1 MNANINEMSKMNN
14 CNEKITI
21 KNYEEEFASDFINL
35 ASKYDGVENYI
46 QKMAESKF
54 RSLIV
59 NGPSGLGKT
68 YSVNSY
74 LEKYAKGNYKIISG
88 HMTVMSLYLA
98 LYAYRE
104 SGKIL
109 VLDDVDSVFTKLE
122 GLNILKAVMDTTDQ
136 RTVHWA
142 SSSHILSSMG
152 VPQNFNFCG
161 GVVLISN
168 IGFGGEKSKILAHL
182 NALKDRSYCI
192 PIADGS
198 EDSLFKQVCFMVLK
212 RGLLTK
218 MGVEECA
225 QLKLLNYIEQ
235 NKSKLTTISL
245 RTLFKLAEIYKID
258 SSNWEVMANQ
268 GLLKGV

>member
-1 MNANINEMSKMNN
+1 MNSTINEMSKMNN
-14 CNEKITI
+14 CNEKVVI
-21 KNYEEEFASDFINL
+21 KNYEKEFASDFINL

-46 QKMAESKF
+46 QKMAESKV

-74 LEKYAKGNYKIISG
+74 LEKYAKGNFKIISG
-88 HMTVMSLYLA
+88 HMTFLSLYVA
-98 LYAYRE
+98 LYAHRE

-109 VLDDVDSVFTKLE
+109 VLDDVDSVFSKLE
-122 GLNILKAVMDTTDQ
+122 GLNILKAVMDTTEH

-142 SSSHILSSMG
+142 SSSHILSNLG
-152 VPQNFNFCG
+152 IPQSFNYCG

-168 IGFGGEKSKILAHL
+168 IGFGGEKSKVLAHL

-198 EDSLFKQVCFMVLK
+198 EESLFKQVCFMVLK

-218 MGVEECA
+218 MGVEEGA
-225 QLKLLNYIEQ
+225 QLRLLNYIEL
-235 NKSKLTTISL
+235 NKKKLTTISL
-245 RTLFKLAEIYKID
+245 RTLYKLAEIYKMD
-258 SSNWEVMANQ
+258 SDNWEDMANQ